1 LTSSTTAQAIWFP
14 DAVDARNRAVR
25 LCLTPRSGLADTA
38 FLDDRWDRSG
48 CQTRTVP
55 LGQLPQPDAPA
66 APVFIWHTAF
76 CCSTLLARC
85 LDRPGTALSLKEPAA
100 LMEIANIKRRQGQAV
115 SDAWL
120 KPVVTALCQPVAGEH
135 HAVIKPTN
143 TVNNLIGD
151 VARLFPDSRH
161 LFLTSQLRAFLI
173 SIAKKGEA
181 GRAFARRLFTIFAMD
196 GHPVARTDP
205 RQLMQMSD
213 LQIAALVWQMQ
224 VAAMLEAAAQGQGQG
239 VGPAARFASMDG
251 DAFVADPAKGLAAA
265 DAFFGLELGADHVKE
280 TAEGPLFTRD
290 AKDTGQAHG
299 PDRRRQE
306 AERIAG
312 QLGPELDAIVDW
324 SYGLFPQSPRDGRL
338 PNALV

>member
-1 LTSSTTAQAIWFP
+1 MTSSTTAQAIWFP
-14 DAVDARNRAVR
+14 DAVDAQNRAVR

-38 FLDDRWDRSG
+38 FLDERWDRSG

-85 LDRPGTALSLKEPAA
+85 LDRPGAALSLKEPAA

-224 VAAMLEAAAQGQGQG
+224 VAAMQQAAAQG
-239 VGPAARFASMDG
+239 PADRFASMDG
-251 DAFVADPAKGLAAA
+251 DVFVADPAKGLAAA

-290 AKDTGQAHG
+290 AKDTSQAHG